1 MISVIVKDKNATS
14 PEIRV
19 AFVCYSPNSSFI
31 RNDYKILSKHF
42 SVDKFNYRRM
52 WDAFGMMAAIW
63 RSDVSFS
70 WFAGGHAFLAVLF
83 SKILRK
89 KAIVVAGGFDVAYV
103 PEINYGQFTL
113 GWHKKML
120 TRFALKYADLV
131 LPVSKFTE
139 GEVCRWAEPKKMKM
153 IYNGVYVDKFKRTGD
168 DGKAVPKTENL
179 VITVGGIDWS
189 TSKRKGIETFV
200 KSAKLV
206 PEANFVVIGNHIDDS
221 IDYLKSIATPNVKF
235 TGFVSD
241 EELLRWY
248 QQAKVYVQ
256 ASAYESFGISVAE
269 AMLCECVPV
278 VAKRGAL
285 PEVGGGTWFYVPYG
299 DPEATAEA
307 IKKALKSE
315 KGHEA
320 KERVT
325 KMFPLERREKELKE
339 IMQDILYGPSEDIL

>member
-1 MISVIVKDKNATS
+1 MVYGIINDTNKAT

-19 AFVCYSPNSSFI
+19 AFVCYSPNASFI
-31 RNDYKILSKHF
+31 RNDYRILSKNF
-42 SVDKFNYRRM
+42 IINKFNYRRAR
-52 WDAFGMMAAIW
+52 DALGMMAIIW

-113 GWHKKML
+113 GWHKRML
-120 TRFALKYADLV
+120 TKFALNHADLV

-139 GEVCRWAEPKKMKM
+139 GEVLRWVKPHKMRM
-153 IYNGVYVDKFKRTGD
+153 IYNGVHTEKFKRIGN
-168 DGKAVPKTENL
+168 DGIEDPKSENL
-179 VITVGGIDWS
+179 VITVGRIDRS
-189 TSKRKGIETFV
+189 TLKRKGFEAFI
-200 KSAKLV
+200 KSARLV
-206 PEANFVVIGNHIDDS
+206 PEASFVVIGNNVDDT
-221 IDYLKSIATPNVKF
+221 IDYLKAIASPNVKF

-241 EELLRWY
+241 EDLLRWY
-248 QQAKVYVQ
+248 QRAKVYVQ

-278 VAKRGAL
+278 VAERGAL
-285 PEVGGGTWFYVPYG
+285 PEVVGDTGFYVPYS
-299 DPEATAEA
+299 DAEATAEA

-315 KGHEA
+315 KGA
-320 KERVT
+320 GARDRII
-325 KMFPLERREKELKE
+325 KMFSLERRENELKE
-339 IMQDILYGPSEDIL
+339 IIQNVWYDPSEDTA